1 MLIHEFQAQDDPGK
15 AVVIQLET
23 LIFLCY
29 ARDTERGGGTFRPLP
44 VFVHLKGE
52 SPNNAV
58 SVRTPSGRGFT
69 GEPVEWTVA
78 ADSALET
85 LDKVKSGEFSWGA
98 LFWIA
103 LMLGAEDEVKVVEP
117 WLSLVE
123 EKVPPR
129 SKPDVRHIAL
139 VFAELAGR
147 RPVWSRVVK
156 GVDMTESAVVN
167 EIIELGEMRQ
177 RKDLAGIIRLRFPAL
192 LTPDMERAIAD
203 QPNLALMQTWLD
215 AALDP
220 ATTAESFLAVLR
232 R

>member
-1 MLIHEFQAQDDPGK
+1 M
-15 AVVIQLET
+15 
-23 LIFLCY
+23 
-29 ARDTERGGGTFRPLP
+29 
-44 VFVHLKGE
+44 
-52 SPNNAV
+52 
-58 SVRTPSGRGFT
+58 
-69 GEPVEWTVA
+69 EWTVA

-85 LDKVKSGEFSWGA
+85 LDKVKSGEFSWGD

-129 SKPDVRHIAL
+129 SKPEVLYIAL
-139 VFAELAGR
+139 MFAELAGR
-147 RPVWSRVVK
+147 RLVWNRVVK
-156 GVDMTESAVVN
+156 GVDMTESAVAN
-167 EIIELGEMRQ
+167 EMIELGALRIAREG
-177 RKDLAGIIRLRFPAL
+177 LSGIIRLRFPAL

-203 QPNLALMQTWLD
+203 QPNLALMRTWLKV
-215 AALDP
+215 ALDP